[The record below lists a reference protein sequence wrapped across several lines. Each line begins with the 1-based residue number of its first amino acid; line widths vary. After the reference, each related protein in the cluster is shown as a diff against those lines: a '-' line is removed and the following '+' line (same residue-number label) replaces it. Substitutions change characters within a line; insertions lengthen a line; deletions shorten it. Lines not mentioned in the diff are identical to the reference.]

1 MKSNFSFYVN
11 NFNLTNGTDFFFFY
25 FYCLIFIFSVS
36 IFFSF
41 FFLLSLINCEKEL
54 TKNGQNLTKMFEN
67 LIKNFLIIGPM
78 SFISLKKLTSTSKT
92 FIISALK
99 PFQYSVYIQI
109 SWPDLSCD
117 TLLLN
122 FNRIVA
128 VNVTCLPQL
137 ILSLTKRKKI
147 TKCIF
152 VVFMSILL

>member
-1 MKSNFSFYVN
+1 M
-11 NFNLTNGTDFFFFY
+11 LTI
-25 FYCLIFIFSVS
+25 LILLMVLTF
-36 IFFSF
+36 F
-41 FFLLSLINCEKEL
+41 FFLLLLSHLYFLRMHIFFFFFLLPLINCEKEL

>member
-1 MKSNFSFYVN
+1 M
-11 NFNLTNGTDFFFFY
+11 LTILILLMVLIFFFLLLLSHLY
-25 FYCLIFIFSVS
+25 FLRKH
-36 IFFSF
+36 IFFF

-67 LIKNFLIIGPM
+67 LIKDFLIIRPM
-78 SFISLKKLTSTSKT
+78 SFISLKKLTSASKI

-137 ILSLTKRKKI
+137 ILNLTKGKKI

-152 VVFMSILL
+152 VVFMFILL

>member
-1 MKSNFSFYVN
+1 M
-11 NFNLTNGTDFFFFY
+11 LTILILLMV
-25 FYCLIFIFSVS
+25 LIF
-36 IFFSF
+36 F
-41 FFLLSLINCEKEL
+41 FFLLLLSHLYFLRMHIFFFFFLLPLINCEKEL

-92 FIISALK
+92 FIISTLK